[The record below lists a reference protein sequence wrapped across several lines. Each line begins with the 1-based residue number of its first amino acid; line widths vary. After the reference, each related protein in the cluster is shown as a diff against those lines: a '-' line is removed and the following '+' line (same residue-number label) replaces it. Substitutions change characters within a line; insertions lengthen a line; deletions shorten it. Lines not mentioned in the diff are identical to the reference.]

1 MNYIDFNQDGGF
13 RLSTNILNAV
23 QAAYSLFNALG
34 FIAGDKTIITGCVV
48 TGNNVSDGV
57 VFLNGQVYTF
67 KGGNLGTNVIVKET
81 ITSYPFQNGAVK
93 PVLYDRYVGFG
104 SGLPEETY
112 LWADFKR
119 TFQTKEIQAF
129 KDSHNNR
136 ITALENRPSERII
149 GEVIRFDQPLVV
161 LPPLGWV
168 DHNPEEEQGKVWV
181 ARSTTDGDFR
191 LGVTGGAK
199 TTKLTPGQ
207 LPKMEG
213 RFETLTG
220 NSVVPLG
227 VASYLYST
235 AALVSG
241 GSTNFSHK
249 GVKIAFGN
257 DESQTNL
264 QPYVGV
270 RYIKYI
276 GIQN

>member
-1 MNYIDFNQDGGF
+1 MNYIGFNQDGGF

-23 QAAYSLFNALG
+23 QAGYSLFNALG

-119 TFQTKEIQAF
+119 VFQTKDIQSF
-129 KDSHNNR
+129 KDNHEQR
-136 ITALENRPSERII
+136 ILALESKQTFEI
-149 GEVIRFDQPLVV
+149 GMVMRYDQPLVV

-168 DHNPEEEQGKVWV
+168 DHNPEEEQGRVWV
-181 ARSTTDGDFR
+181 ARSTTDDDFGLGD
-191 LGVTGGAK
+191 TGGFK

-220 NSVVPLG
+220 NGVVPSG
-227 VASYLYST
+227 IASYPYSSP
-235 AALVSG
+235 ALISG
-241 GSTNFSHK
+241 GSSNFSHK
-249 GVKIAFGN
+249 GVTISFGN
-257 DESQTNL
+257 NEAQTNL

-270 RYIKYI
+270 RFIKYL